1 MAADL
6 RSPRPGPAG
15 RAPRRFKSQGKV
27 AARQRRRHNFR
38 ANKKVGH
45 DWHHHS
51 RALRR
56 RSMGQGG
63 ITGCREDA
71 QGT

>member
-1 MAADL
+1 MMLEPDAIAKHGEGVRL
-6 RSPRPGPAG
+6 VYRLIELLETKAG
-15 RAPRRFKSQGKV
+15 R
-27 AARQRRRHNFR
+27 
-38 ANKKVGH
+38 

-63 ITGCREDA
+63 
-71 QGT
+71 